1 MELPPE
7 ILESLSEAEKAIR
20 AAQEHIDRSRALY
33 PRDQKFQLQM
43 DLAQSALD
51 LRKKRVRETKTM
63 ISVITE

>member
-7 ILESLSEAEKAIR
+7 ILDQLSEAEEAIR
-20 AAQEHIDRSRALY
+20 LCQEHIDRSRALY
-33 PRDQKFQLQM
+33 PQDQKFQLQM

-63 ISVITE
+63 ISVITQ